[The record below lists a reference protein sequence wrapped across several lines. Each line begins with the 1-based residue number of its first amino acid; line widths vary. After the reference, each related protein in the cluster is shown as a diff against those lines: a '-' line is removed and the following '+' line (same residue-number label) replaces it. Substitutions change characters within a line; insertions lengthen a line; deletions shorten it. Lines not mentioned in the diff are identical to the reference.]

1 MTTLFNCVANRP
13 LPSVL
18 PRFRVGSDYIIGHRC
33 LSLRWSLRTSG
44 LLIPTLL
51 ASSLGCFFRGMLS
64 IVSAPSFLEGLGH
77 GCPRRAFHE
86 FTKFFDGWFPIRATT
101 MFIEVLDPDVAGGA
115 VDLDA
120 SGGAVDDLD
129 VGTAFAADDGRG
141 ELRGQRGPSEGVLT
155 AVGHAREHIDDGR
168 GGVSLAFRGHGAEG
182 ERAVE
187 HGALLYSA
195 FVGTSNEL
203 DILNQLCYSRMLFI
217 LSELT
222 MSPWCSD
229 HIIISSGVG
238 PFEMLRLSGCC
249 PTLLASSPWDF
260 PEATLSMAVE
270 PSSFSGG
277 LVADCPRGVFQQL
290 AKLFSRESLRGGYY
304 LALVN
309 IQ

>member
-13 LPSVL
+13 LPPVL
-18 PRFRVGSDYIIGHRC
+18 PCFRMGSGYIIGHRC
-33 LSLRWSLRTSG
+33 FSLRWSLRASG

-86 FTKFFDGWFPIRATT
+86 FTKFFDGWSPIRATT

-141 ELRGQRGPSEGVLT
+141 ELRGQRGPSEGVFA
-155 AVGHAREHIDDGR
+155 AVSHAREHIDDGR

-187 HGALLYSA
+187 HGPLLYSA
-195 FVGTSNEL
+195 FVGASNDSCVNL
-203 DILNQLCYSRMLFI
+203 LPKAGHPFAGCSWFPMRTDYIITLFLGVPCFGDGILPYSAFGADSR
-217 LSELT
+217 
-222 MSPWCSD
+222 W
-229 HIIISSGVG
+229 G
-238 PFEMLRLSGCC
+238 
-249 PTLLASSPWDF
+249 W
-260 PEATLSMAVE
+260 AV
-270 PSSFSGG
+270 
-277 LVADCPRGVFQQL
+277 
-290 AKLFSRESLRGGYY
+290 
-304 LALVN
+304 
-309 IQ
+309 